1 MNNFD
6 QFLDQVE
13 EIIEGWADQ
22 NGIDLATL
30 H

>member
-13 EIIEGWADQ
+13 EIIEKWADK
-22 NGIDLATL
+22 NGIDLSTL
-30 H
+30 Q